1 MDDSEE
7 PDTVIFSERDVL
19 SDENSIAPDEVQERI
34 FVQDDEE
41 EYKSLV
47 CSPKMSNKKGENMS

>member
-7 PDTVIFSERDVL
+7 PDTVIFSEREVL
-19 SDENSIAPDEVQERI
+19 SDDSIALDEVQERV

-47 CSPKMSNKKGENMS
+47 CSPNRRSKIGEEMS